1 MGLIPDK
8 YISEKPMSGWLAL
21 SPLFVFLGVYLISS
35 VLAHDFYKIPIS
47 SAFLIATIYAI
58 LICRGR
64 SLEQRIALFSEGA
77 GRRTSKRRTIY
88 V

>member
-35 VLAHDFYKIPIS
+35 VLANDFYKIPIS
-47 SAFLIATIYAI
+47 SAA
-58 LICRGR
+58 
-64 SLEQRIALFSEGA
+64 SE
-77 GRRTSKRRTIY
+77 KRLSS
-88 V
+88 